1 MILYQPLILKNAKN
15 EESISSL
22 EESSTEKLP
31 SDEKINRAS
40 PEKLNEYKDKIQHQ
54 ELIKSRIQKI
64 KKLKLIVLLIL
75 SHTFIFLLASPA
87 NTELPPPKVPTN
99 DIDLKLWAKNY
110 AHSASQSNEL
120 KVDIY
125 NEQQMLLVQNVSLL
139 KTISVSSE
147 EDDMEQ
153 SPIVAGVHEIRLDRQ
168 AAQKLLPLLD
178 QKFLLYPAG
187 LKLKSKTPPIKI
199 KNQKMKHDPFQK
211 QWEPLL

>member
-15 EESISSL
+15 EKSISSL

-87 NTELPPPKVPTN
+87 NTELPSPKVPTN